1 LGPDEPVGE
10 SRYIIQSHCFSV
22 PYLLL
27 SMKTL
32 SFEEEEELF
41 DVVTILTFV
50 VAALDVIFIM
60 WTLDALN
67 GTMESLENMNQSR
80 KLMRYL
86 RLRCIFLFSILF
98 AVVWAI
104 FSLVDT
110 YDEEGIVREEQE
122 WVVDAATEINYL
134 FVLIALAILW
144 RPNPSAK
151 EYAYAMELPAMG
163 GDDED
168 ENDLELTAVVPSAM
182 DDDDEEPS
190 SGENGF
196 HDDPDGHDERFQ
208 IDDAEPG

>member
-1 LGPDEPVGE
+1 
-10 SRYIIQSHCFSV
+10 
-22 PYLLL
+22 
-27 SMKTL
+27 MKTL